1 MVSGVT
7 DGTTPGRVARVDH
20 TIWVQNG
27 LTVWAG
33 THDRVVW
40 GDIQFVELLQGSV
53 QAADGDDVAVGVASG
68 RGKHV
73 PGETDP
79 VDVFIGLEVHG

>member
-1 MVSGVT
+1 MVPGVT
-7 DGTTPGRVARVDH
+7 DGTAPGRVAWVDH
-20 TIWVQNG
+20 TVRVQNR

-40 GDIQFVELLQGSV
+40 RDVQFVELLQGSV
-53 QAADGDDVAVGVASG
+53 QAADRDDVAVGVASG